1 MNNRFFVITKPELIR
16 DLLRKITSACC
27 PITVKCLQFQHF
39 RDVLKC
45 LVFEKKHATYIF
57 SSLSNTHEKSKFT
70 LHIFGRKV
78 KLIVFSLDELR
89 NGQIACR

>member
-1 MNNRFFVITKPELIR
+1 M
-16 DLLRKITSACC
+16 
-27 PITVKCLQFQHF
+27 
-39 RDVLKC
+39 LKY

-78 KLIVFSLDELR
+78 KVIVFSLDELR